1 MPVQKECIL
10 AMAAETKKDASQRD
24 YVSEG
29 LFMTCTALDRGETL
43 VRRVVSTDILG
54 PSWFTEDEREFSA
67 GLYTAPGSVTYARY
81 RDAVDKSDILTLQQM
96 RNKTV
101 DPSWRLSEKAAG
113 LLSDTGF
120 LKHTP
125 ILNIL
130 NGFEIIMDN
139 VLRAA
144 AEMAHESSG
153 GYVDA
158 DPASLLDK
166 RVSIKVDASLILRRG
181 NVSMADLALGRA
193 RRAVAVLSYALIDI
207 LNWKW
212 AVSAQLS
219 KTGVASIATTP
230 PNAPYGQLVRAIS
243 ERAAR
248 FINGLDAKPHVVGE
262 NGKKYVVPC
271 ISTVLTAV
279 VASAGDGF
287 TPRVSGAFYE
297 SLYGYEIMSQ
307 LYALVA
313 VEIKQVLTRATK
325 SPEDDALEKYVVAD
339 PAVDIPSNSVTEEEK
354 IWIKKERERRNAR
367 EDWQAAAEEAVARV
381 YPGIDFRPI
390 LNPAKDELITTAISS
405 FHREIKRDLD
415 ARGYDTPIS
424 EAVERVCSPL
434 NRQYFF
440 SNYSVMRARPG
451 NSAARFSMHVM
462 WNALFLATGGVTSSV
477 AASVNG
483 VRSRLLL
490 QFFLKD
496 LHSLFNC
503 MKCEM
508 GFVTKILDT
517 FSILEIERESRG
529 VGELYL
535 KRVLGE
541 ALKSLIGNSNNA
553 PSAIIE
559 LSSVG
564 TIIESLLSS
573 SNGLKS
579 DTDTASGKARQQLE
593 DNKIK
598 RLSQR
603 DPVAFA
609 RECSLFVN
617 VSKGFAALAFYCLY
631 AAAAS
636 TPPIIITKT
645 DDASKLRGLD
655 AAVVLLMSRWGR
667 LSFPSPNVR
676 VSKPQNGAL
685 VAFAGVWA
693 LRNAV
698 RARRNVAND
707 GGVRGGVYLRGGG
720 GEIPGRPMSL
730 AEALPFKVAAVVDN
744 EFMKKEFI
752 DNHKLWQL
760 AINEMQSESE
770 VWISAGRK
778 RPTRGIKL
786 SNVKRAELLTEPSGV
801 IPTTSSERVSK
812 VLFPPK
818 KTTSDESRM
827 ARNQLREAA
836 PEKTPLH
843 HPLSV
848 IGEIS
853 LSLKEL
859 NSFTKETFS
868 KLPILPITA
877 LDRV

>member
-1 MPVQKECIL
+1 
-10 AMAAETKKDASQRD
+10 MAAETKTDASPRD

-43 VRRVVSTDILG
+43 VRRAVSTDILG

-67 GLYTAPGSVTYARY
+67 GLYTAPSSISCARY
-81 RDAVDKSDILTLQQM
+81 RNAVRENEILTLQQM
-96 RNKTV
+96 RDKTV

-130 NGFEIIMDN
+130 NGFEILMDN
-139 VLRAA
+139 ILRAA
-144 AEMAHESSG
+144 AEMAHESSFG
-153 GYVDA
+153 DTG
-158 DPASLLDK
+158 PTSLEKRASF
-166 RVSIKVDASLILRRG
+166 KVDASLILTRG

-193 RRAVAVLSYALIDI
+193 RRTVAVLSYALIDV

-212 AVSAQLS
+212 AVSSQLS
-219 KTGVASIATTP
+219 NSGVAAFATMP
-230 PNAPYGQLVRAIS
+230 PNAPYRELVRAIS

-248 FINGLDAKPHVVGE
+248 FIKGLDATPYVVGE
-262 NGKKYVVPC
+262 NGKRYVVPS
-271 ISTVLTAV
+271 ISTVLTAM
-279 VASAGDGF
+279 VASSEDGF

-297 SLYGYEIMSQ
+297 SLYGYEIMTQ

-313 VEIKQVLTRATK
+313 VEAKEVLTRASK

-339 PAVDIPSNSVTEEEK
+339 PAVDIPSTSVTEEEK
-354 IWIKKERERRNAR
+354 TWIAKERERRNAR
-367 EDWQAAAEEAVARV
+367 EDWQAAAEEAVARM
-381 YPGIDFRPI
+381 YPGIDIRPV
-390 LNPAKDELITTAISS
+390 LTSAKDNLVTTAVSS

-415 ARGYDTPIS
+415 VRGYDTPIS

-462 WNALFLATGGVTSSV
+462 WNVLFLATGGVTSSA
-477 AASVNG
+477 AASANG

-503 MKCEM
+503 VKCEM

-517 FSILEIERESRG
+517 FTILEIERESQG
-529 VGELYL
+529 VGESYL

-541 ALKSLIGNSNNA
+541 ALKSLTGNGDTVAVDLSVGA
-553 PSAIIE
+553 TIE
-559 LSSVG
+559 SILSSG
-564 TIIESLLSS
+564 IMST
-573 SNGLKS
+573 S
-579 DTDTASGKARQQLE
+579 DITTASGKVRQELE
-593 DNKIK
+593 DNEIR
-598 RLSQR
+598 RLGQR

-609 RECSLFVN
+609 KECSLFVD

-636 TPPIIITKT
+636 TPPIAG
-645 DDASKLRGLD
+645 DVSRLQSLD
-655 AAVVLLMSRWGR
+655 AAVVLLISRWGR
-667 LSFPSPNVR
+667 LSFPSCAVP

-698 RARRNVAND
+698 RARRNVADD
-707 GGVRGGVYLRGGG
+707 GGVRRGVYMVGG

-730 AEALPFKVAAVVDN
+730 AEALPSKVAAVVAN

-752 DNHKLWQL
+752 DKGKLWQL
-760 AINEMQSESE
+760 AISEMQSESE

-778 RPTRGIKL
+778 PEYRAIPGIGL
-786 SNVKRAELLTEPSGV
+786 GEIKRAELLTEPSGV
-801 IPTTSSERVSK
+801 IPTTSSDQVSK
-812 VLFPPK
+812 VLLPPA
-818 KTTSDESRM
+818 SSESRT
-827 ARNQLREAA
+827 ARNGQRDT
-836 PEKTPLH
+836 PENTPY

-848 IGEIS
+848 VGEIS
-853 LSLKEL
+853 LSLNEL
-859 NSFTKETFS
+859 RSITKETFS
-868 KLPILPITA
+868 KLPYLPITA
-877 LDRV
+877 LDRL